1 MLIYLLRHG
10 LTQDNQEKRYQG
22 RRDVPLCPQGLAQ
35 LRRADFAPK
44 GSGARLEWEIRDP
57 QDQVVWSQRR
67 RVTEEAVVER
77 VASVLIS
84 PVCRARSASTVSE

>member
-35 LRRADFAPK
+35 LCRADFAPK
-44 GSGARLEWEIRDP
+44 TVMITSL
-57 QDQVVWSQRR
+57 QRTRQTAEVLFPDAWHSLPPSTSCR
-67 RVTEEAVVER
+67 R
-77 VASVLIS
+77 
-84 PVCRARSASTVSE
+84 

>member
-1 MLIYLLRHG
+1 M
-10 LTQDNQEKRYQG
+10 
-22 RRDVPLCPQGLAQ
+22 P
-35 LRRADFAPK
+35 PK

-77 VASVLIS
+77 VAIEEPQLWW
-84 PVCRARSASTVSE
+84 PAGYGGQPLYRLCAG

>member
-35 LRRADFAPK
+35 LCRADFAPK
-44 GSGARLEWEIRDP
+44 RSLLLPCSAPG
-57 QDQVVWSQRR
+57 RR
-67 RVTEEAVVER
+67 RKCF
-77 VASVLIS
+77 S
-84 PVCRARSASTVSE
+84 PMRNWLWQMG